1 LILAWATSSK
11 RKHLKVMVINVKILV
26 VIVYHLIFYLFLH
39 TDFLKC
45 LTGGFSLQFQKLEKG
60 ILEVYS
66 KLEVGN
72 FRAYLVDGL
81 VHTFTNKVYYYTTD
95 PSSKTFTSPGVCI
108 NLSTWLNDLINNQRP
123 DDSMCIADTANEI
136 FCKKSVDPVFPSC
149 NNQMTQIGNSGTSS
163 TSV

>member
-1 LILAWATSSK
+1 MDGLLLIHAWATSSK
-11 RKHLKVMVINVKILV
+11 RKHSKVMVINVKILV
-26 VIVYHLIFYLFLH
+26 VIVYHIIFYLFLH

-45 LTGGFSLQFQKLEKG
+45 LAGGFFPQFQKLEKG

-66 KLEVGN
+66 KLDVGN

-108 NLSTWLNDLINNQRP
+108 YLSTWLNDLINNQRP
-123 DDSMCIADTANEI
+123 DDSMCIADTAKEI

-149 NNQMTQIGNSGTSS
+149 I
-163 TSV
+163 